1 MIKKI
6 VSLLILVS
14 FLIFSPNIVR
24 AQWPCTDQIPPR
36 CSLGNDC
43 KVGYSCKVDN
53 NVGGCSCQANC
64 TRNSLPCTTNT
75 QCCSGYCGDNICST
89 PPPPA
94 TATPTQ
100 EPCDIDGNNICNT
113 PDPYCLKIGCNGCL
127 ETDPYPDHYNGTKTV
142 ECWTSEACYLAGK
155 DTCYVTD
162 SYSDPIYCPES
173 CGTSY
178 VPTPP
183 EPTCQPYACYNMGDP
198 HCQVSFPGCPGGVGY
213 CDNCGGTDCGLCPG
227 SSPAVPTLPVCSPNC
242 IDPNISPCIATTCY
256 NTTCLGN
263 CNQWCYGMLPATNP
277 DTPVLSNPASGTIV
291 NVNTSVNLDWNAIS
305 SWGTGCP
312 QSNKYQVCVMSD
324 STCDLLNWV
333 DVASTETIKTWTPTS
348 ADSLVT
354 WKVRSNNGSNTAESL
369 TRTLRVN
376 APPTFTSL
384 VIKNAN
390 NVVAVGETGGTTL
403 RNHICQ
409 TTFQNSTIPRR
420 VVFEA
425 SVNDPDGAADISTAT
440 LTWNGK
446 NYLMTKVGSP
456 TGTGATM
463 RATVDFSSTDNN
475 GGVYD
480 LFVTVTD
487 INGVS
492 SGSVN
497 TNRDWKVWDCQ
508 VPTSGTLYN
517 GSAGQA
523 CFTGLGFSVPIDAG
537 VGFNSI
543 TFSDTPNVV
552 MTDNDLDSYGTNNVT
567 WGKNYLPLI
576 NGDDASNIDG
586 TLLATGRIT
595 RIIDLGTGTTYCPS
609 SVSIGTSNYISAYS
623 NSPQAKIDFSFIQ
636 DQEAWYQVVGAG
648 VKSRNRLEYGV
659 PVTVLPVTNKFL
671 TLGDAT
677 RINGLVSGIDFE
689 NKNGNNL
696 KNDIGSP
703 NNWYVLRN
711 TNDLDIYNYNYFYNN
726 FYVKAG
732 VGITGTGWS
741 GKPANGIYFV
751 KTNLIIDNNFVL
763 ANPSENTMMVI
774 VNGDITIQ
782 PNVTR
787 LDGIYIADGS
797 ITAGGDNATALTING
812 MLYAG
817 GNVRLYRSF
826 TDKTDNNTTPA
837 VKVNYSPGLIFN
849 LPPKILRVLSG
860 WKEE

>member
-1 MIKKI
+1 MKKTRL
-6 VSLLILVS
+6 VILVLFS
-14 FLIFSPNIVR
+14 IIFLIRTQIIYAGCTGSLQCYSKDPVTKVCQDVYHYAVCPGNTNQSDCEGNQNCECGVMSGGNCTWSAPCDCSWGSWSSCYSGGGGTICLKDR
-24 AQWPCTDQIPPR
+24 ACNCTPSG
-36 CSLGNDC
+36 CGSCTGSNW
-43 KVGYSCKVDN
+43 VGCTSTEM
-53 NVGGCSCQANC
+53 GCSEQSCPTYEGYGGGSVRDGTLNGD
-64 TRNSLPCTTNT
+64 
-75 QCCSGYCGDNICST
+75 CSC
-89 PPPPA
+89 
-94 TATPTQ
+94 
-100 EPCDIDGNNICNT
+100 
-113 PDPYCLKIGCNGCL
+113 
-127 ETDPYPDHYNGTKTV
+127 GTKT
-142 ECWTSEACYLAGK
+142 CP
-155 DTCYVTD
+155 
-162 SYSDPIYCPES
+162 PIC
-173 CGTSY
+173 T
-178 VPTPP
+178 
-183 EPTCQPYACYNMGDP
+183 
-198 HCQVSFPGCPGGVGY
+198 
-213 CDNCGGTDCGLCPG
+213 
-227 SSPAVPTLPVCSPNC
+227 
-242 IDPNISPCIATTCY
+242 
-256 NTTCLGN
+256 
-263 CNQWCYGMLPATNP
+263 ATNP
-277 DTPVLSNPASGTIV
+277 DAPVLSNPASGTIV

-333 DVASTETIKTWTPTS
+333 DVASTTTIKAWTPTS

-390 NVVAVGETGGTTL
+390 NVVAVGETGGTTF

-409 TTFQNSTIPRR
+409 TTFQNTTIPRR
-420 VVFEA
+420 VIFEA
-425 SVNDPDGAADISTAT
+425 SVNDPDGAADIDTAT

-475 GGVYD
+475 GEVYD
-480 LFVTVTD
+480 LFVTVND
-487 INGVS
+487 IHDAS

-523 CFTGLGFSVPIDAG
+523 CFTGLGFSVPIDVG
-537 VGFNSI
+537 VSFNSI
-543 TFSDTPNVV
+543 IFSGPPDIS
-552 MTDNDLDSYGTNNVT
+552 MTDDDLDSYGTNNVT

-576 NGDDASNIDG
+576 NGGDASNIDG
-586 TLLATGRIT
+586 DLLATGRVT
-595 RIIDLGTGTTYCPS
+595 RIIDIGTGTTICP
-609 SVSIGTSNYISAYS
+609 GTSQFTIGNSIINPYS
-623 NSPQAKIDFSFIQ
+623 LSPQAQVDFSFIR

-659 PVTVLPVTNKFL
+659 PVTAPSGTKFL
-671 TLGDAT
+671 TLGNAT
-677 RINGLVSGIDFE
+677 NGNGLVSGVDFE
-689 NKNGNNL
+689 NKNGNNS

-732 VGITGTGWS
+732 VGITGTNWS

-751 KTNLIIDNNFVL
+751 KTSLIIDNNFIL

-782 PNVTR
+782 PNVTQ

-817 GNVRLYRSF
+817 GEVGLYRSF
-826 TDKTDNNTTPA
+826 TDKTNNNTTPA

-860 WKEE
+860 WREE